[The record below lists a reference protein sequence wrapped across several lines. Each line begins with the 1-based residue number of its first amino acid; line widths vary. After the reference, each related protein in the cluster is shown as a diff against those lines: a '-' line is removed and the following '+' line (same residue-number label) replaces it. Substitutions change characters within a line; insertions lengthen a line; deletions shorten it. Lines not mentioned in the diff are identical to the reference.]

1 MRQTISLSFSDGG
14 GKTNGDGTGNSGND
28 DNIENTTVV
37 TLGGDTGKSVAPM
50 FWLFAIFGC
59 ILFTH
64 KGYKEQPHM
73 KTEYKITTIGTPNI
87 CNLSDMEKKLFY
99 STLIEAI
106 TDHYKKE
113 SAVKNNV
120 PQAKLSNND
129 S

>member
-1 MRQTISLSFSDGG
+1 MDG
-14 GKTNGDGTGNSGND
+14 GKTNGDGTGNSCND
-28 DNIENTTVV
+28 DNIENNTVV

-50 FWLFAIFGC
+50 FWLFAVSGC

-73 KTEYKITTIGTPNI
+73 KTEYKITTTGTPSI
-87 CNLSDMEKKLFY
+87 GNLSDTEKKLFY
-99 STLIEAI
+99 STLLEAI
-106 TDHYKKE
+106 TDYYKKE

-120 PQAKLSNND
+120 PQAKRSNDD

>member
-1 MRQTISLSFSDGG
+1 MDG

-28 DNIENTTVV
+28 DNIENNTVV
-37 TLGGDTGKSVAPM
+37 TLGGDTGKSVAPT

-73 KTEYKITTIGTPNI
+73 KTEYKITTIGTPSI
-87 CNLSDMEKKLFY
+87 GYLSDTEKKLFY
-99 STLIEAI
+99 STLLEAI

-120 PQAKLSNND
+120 PQVKRSNDD